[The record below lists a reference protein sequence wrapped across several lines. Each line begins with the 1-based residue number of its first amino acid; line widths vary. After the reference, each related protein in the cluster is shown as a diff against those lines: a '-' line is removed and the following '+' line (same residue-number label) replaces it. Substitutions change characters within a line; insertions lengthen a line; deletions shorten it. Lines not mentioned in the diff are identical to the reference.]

1 MPKKLVWVEQSQ
13 KDLNDIVDYVA
24 FHDSIDKA
32 IALFEKITAKADI
45 IVEFPNKGRI
55 VPELKRIGVMGFL
68 EQIQSPYRVIYRE
81 FNRHIAI
88 IAVVDGRRDLG
99 ELLIERARR

>member
-32 IALFEKITAKADI
+32 ITLFEKITAKADI
-45 IVEFPNKGRI
+45 IVEYSNKGRI